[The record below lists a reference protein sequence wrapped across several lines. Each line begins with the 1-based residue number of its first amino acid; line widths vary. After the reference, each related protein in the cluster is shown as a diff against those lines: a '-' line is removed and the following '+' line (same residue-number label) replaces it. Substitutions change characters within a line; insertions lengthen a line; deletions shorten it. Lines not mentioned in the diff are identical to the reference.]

1 VSRPPT
7 RDVLA
12 AGAAAAVL
20 SGAPST
26 VHAAWTGAD
35 PLAAARAAGTLLLP
49 GEHRTGRLLLAA
61 AVTHAAL
68 SLGWAAVL
76 ATVLPSRRTA
86 VAGAVAGLG
95 IAALDLGLVG
105 RRLPRVRALPLAPQV
120 ADHLAYGLIVGAVL
134 ARRGGGQVGVMT
146 TPMSP

>member
-1 VSRPPT
+1 MSRP
-7 RDVLA
+7 RASDVLA
-12 AGAAAAVL
+12 AAAAAAVL

-26 VHAAWTGAD
+26 FHAVWTGAD
-35 PLAAARAAGTLLLP
+35 PLEASRAAGTLLLP
-49 GEHRTGRLLLAA
+49 GEHRTDRLLLAA

-76 ATVLPSRRTA
+76 AAVLPPRRTL
-86 VAGAVAGLG
+86 VAGGLAGLG
-95 IAALDLGLVG
+95 IAALDLGVAG

-120 ADHLAYGLIVGAVL
+120 ADHLAFGLVVGAVL
-134 ARRGGGQVGVMT
+134 ARRAGGQDGVMT